1 MNYIEKF
8 SLFVVTL
15 KVYILADLE
24 PAQFLYIYNSGQLS
38 SWCNPR
44 KYSTIQAEKILASI
58 ATAVTIFH
66 TTTITITS
74 SVGRYLYFAIV
85 PFSHTALLYSS
96 LGTNL
101 SYERNTL
108 HYFICYK

>member
-1 MNYIEKF
+1 MGEHGVMNYIEKF

-44 KYSTIQAEKILASI
+44 KYST
-58 ATAVTIFH
+58 T
-66 TTTITITS
+66 
-74 SVGRYLYFAIV
+74 GRKNIGE
-85 PFSHTALLYSS
+85 HRYSS
-96 LGTNL
+96 HNF
-101 SYERNTL
+101 L
-108 HYFICYK
+108 HNYYHNNK